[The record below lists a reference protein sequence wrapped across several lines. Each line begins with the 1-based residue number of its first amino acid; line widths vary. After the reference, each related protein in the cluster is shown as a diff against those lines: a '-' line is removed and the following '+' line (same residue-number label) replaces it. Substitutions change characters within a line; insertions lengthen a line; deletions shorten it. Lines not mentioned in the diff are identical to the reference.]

1 MNPNDKLKFLEDSIS
16 ELETLIVTMKDKE
29 YSEDKIKQF
38 EGQKFMMQNEL
49 YNLKSGRR
57 ND

>member
-29 YSEDKIKQF
+29 SSEDNIKQF
-38 EGQKFMMQNEL
+38 EGQAFMMQNEL